1 MTNNKDAE
9 YRKNV
14 GLVVIK
20 NGLFFA
26 GFRADIPQFATTGWQ
41 LPQGGVDTGED
52 ILTAGYREL
61 YEETG
66 ITKNKVK
73 FIAQMPYSIK
83 YDFTAEVI
91 ERMKQKNKLINYNG
105 PFYKGQEQFWLI
117 FDFRGTDNDI
127 NLKATDEP
135 QEFSKF
141 DWKTPEFLITN
152 VYEMKKKVYE
162 EVFAWMKKEQFLSK

>member
-1 MTNNKDAE
+1 MIKNNENAE

-26 GFRADIPQFATTGWQ
+26 GFRADVPQFATTGWQ

-66 ITKNKVK
+66 IKKEKVK
-73 FIAQMPYSIK
+73 LIKILPQTLLSLNYMIFRAKNIKIKRSQIAS
-83 YDFTAEVI
+83 T
-91 ERMKQKNKLINYNG
+91 
-105 PFYKGQEQFWLI
+105 
-117 FDFRGTDNDI
+117 
-127 NLKATDEP
+127 
-135 QEFSKF
+135 S
-141 DWKTPEFLITN
+141 
-152 VYEMKKKVYE
+152 
-162 EVFAWMKKEQFLSK
+162 

>member
-1 MTNNKDAE
+1 MEISNEDVE

-14 GLVVIK
+14 GLVVMK

-26 GFRADIPQFATTGWQ
+26 GFRADVPQFATTGWQ
-41 LPQGGVDTGED
+41 LPQGGIDANED

-66 ITKNKVK
+66 ITKDKIK
-73 FIAQMPYSIK
+73 FIAQMPSTIK
-83 YDFTAEVI
+83 YDFTAEVL
-91 ERMKQKNKLINYNG
+91 QHNKG
-105 PFYKGQEQFWLI
+105 SRFEKYKGQEQFWLV
-117 FDFRGTDNDI
+117 FEFLGTDNDVD
-127 NLKATDEP
+127 LKATDEP

-152 VYEMKKKVYE
+152 VYEMKKKAYK
-162 EVFAWMKKEQFLSK
+162 EVFAWIEKEKFFIK